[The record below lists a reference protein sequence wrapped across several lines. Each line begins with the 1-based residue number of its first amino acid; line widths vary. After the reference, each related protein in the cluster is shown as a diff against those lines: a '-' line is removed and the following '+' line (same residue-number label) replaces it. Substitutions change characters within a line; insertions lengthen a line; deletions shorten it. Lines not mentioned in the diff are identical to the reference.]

1 MQWHLF
7 SGGLVI
13 SYSKPK
19 LENISIW
26 LSVILSLTCGPSVI
40 SVSAHHTEEPR
51 GADTQM
57 ETAGTEPLLA
67 ALFRDI
73 LSSESF

>member
-1 MQWHLF
+1 M
-7 SGGLVI
+7 
-13 SYSKPK
+13 
-19 LENISIW
+19 
-26 LSVILSLTCGPSVI
+26 GPSVI
-40 SVSAHHTEEPR
+40 SVSAHHTEELR